1 MKMLFDLGLTEAD
14 LKNMLEINPD
24 ISDLDTNLIEI
35 LKEND
40 CDDEHIKNILIA
52 NPLYLSRSK
61 EDILKLIDRLK
72 ELGLTNLKTTFD
84 TNPWLLN
91 KDVFEIDEFIE
102 QQSNLGLTMDEII
115 DIIDGEMF

>member
-14 LKNMLEINPD
+14 FKNMLEINPD

-35 LKEND
+35 LKENG

-91 KDVFEIDEFIE
+91 KDVFEIDEFIK